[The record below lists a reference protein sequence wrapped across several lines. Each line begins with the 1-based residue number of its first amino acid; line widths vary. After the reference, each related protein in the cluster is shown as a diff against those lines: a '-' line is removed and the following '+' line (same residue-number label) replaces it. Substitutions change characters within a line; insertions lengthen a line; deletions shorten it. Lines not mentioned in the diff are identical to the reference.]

1 MPTVTLLERQKK
13 NQERVN
19 VHLDGEFAFGL
30 NIMDALQL
38 KKGQQLDE
46 TTIAELK
53 HKDAIVKAIDVA
65 ANLLS
70 YRPRST
76 HEIRQKLA
84 KKGYEEIVIEIAI
97 ERMIDRKYLDDHAF
111 ARFWIESRNRS
122 KPRGKRALSYEL
134 RNKGVS
140 DTIIRDLLDD
150 MVDEQSGAYEA
161 AQKRIRRMRGKT
173 QYEFKQKVGAFL
185 QRRGFNYEVINQ
197 AIETII
203 EELQESEP
211 DFFAEKDDNSW
222 M

>member
-19 VHLDGEFAFGL
+19 VYLDGEFAFGL

-38 KKGQQLDE
+38 KKGQELDE
-46 TTIAELK
+46 PAIAELK
-53 HKDAIVKAIDVA
+53 HKDSIVKAIDAA

-70 YRPRST
+70 YRPRSIQ
-76 HEIRQKLA
+76 EIRQKLS
-84 KKGYEEIVIEIAI
+84 KKGYEDIVIEIAI
-97 ERMIDRKYLDDHAF
+97 ERMLDRKYLDDRAF

-140 DTIIRDLLDD
+140 DAIIRELLDD
-150 MVDEQSGAYEA
+150 MVDESSGAYEA

-185 QRRGFNYEVINQ
+185 QRRGFNYEAVNQ
-197 AIETII
+197 ALDTII

-211 DFFAEKDDNSW
+211 EFFAEKDDSW